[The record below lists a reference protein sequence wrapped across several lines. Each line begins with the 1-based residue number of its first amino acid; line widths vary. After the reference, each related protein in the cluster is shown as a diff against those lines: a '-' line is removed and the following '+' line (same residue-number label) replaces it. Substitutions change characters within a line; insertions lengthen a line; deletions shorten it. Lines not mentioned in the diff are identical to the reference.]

1 LGYDTSDAHTL
12 LHVHML
18 MMRSC
23 LVIDEGEASAMVAQR
38 LAVEDLARSFTPAVL
53 EVDETARVFDFHDQ
67 RAMAMDQEDAT
78 KQEPKHEVFAKAFQ
92 GLRASRGGAL
102 GNGGKDKAGGRSKA
116 GGRGGKGG
124 RPRHVPARIAFDDL

>member
-1 LGYDTSDAHTL
+1 
-12 LHVHML
+12 ML
-18 MMRSC
+18 MMRGC

-53 EVDETARVFDFHDQ
+53 EVDETARVFDVHDQ

-92 GLRASRGGAL
+92 EQRAKRREAL
-102 GNGGKDKAGGRSKA
+102 GKGGKGKV
-116 GGRGGKGG
+116 GGKGG
-124 RPRHVPARIAFDDL
+124 RGASGKKSTSKSD